1 MENGKQAESW
11 RDTLDQV
18 AERLSYPMNGRS

>member
-18 AERLSYPMNGRS
+18 AGRLSCAVNGRS